1 MADWKTDLRTL
12 ADKLR
17 ADQKNKKGFQSKFQH
32 VVGYKGKLGF
42 NDTGVPLTAKAAK
55 SLERNRAAYTGRR
68 SRRTNYE
75 GSTLQQIN
83 EERAAAGK
91 ERWKHLKPASRH
103 STEKAPTKKGYTSAE
118 LMWRSSI
125 TSRSDRSDGWSNQR
139 STFKGYGYGDTPAED
154 NSVEIDLSSYREK
167 PVQAVIPNFDESK
180 FPKVAEAIWNA
191 KRGKK

>member
-1 MADWKTDLRTL
+1 MTDWKNDLKTL

-83 EERAAAGK
+83 EERAAAAK
-91 ERWKHLKPASRH
+91 ERWKHLGKLGSRH
-103 STEKAPTKKGYTSAE
+103 SSDKAPTKKEYSSSE
-118 LMWRSSI
+118 LMWRSSA
-125 TSRSDRSDGWSNQR
+125 TRVGERSWFNTPT
-139 STFKGYGYGDTPAED
+139 TFKGLGYED
-154 NSVEIDLSSYREK
+154 PPHKEKKIIDYIWVEPKTVDPGADYKEGR
-167 PVQAVIPNFDESK
+167 
-180 FPKVAEAIWNA
+180 FPKLDEAIRNA
-191 KRGKK
+191 KRGKR

>member
-1 MADWKTDLRTL
+1 MTDWKNDLKTL

-42 NDTGVPLTAKAAK
+42 NDTGVPLTAKSAK

-83 EERAAAGK
+83 EERAEAAK
-91 ERWKHLKPASRH
+91 ERWKHLDKKPGSNH
-103 STEKAPTKKGYTSAE
+103 SSYKAPTKKEYSSSE
-118 LMWRSSI
+118 LMWRSSA
-125 TSRSDRSDGWSNQR
+125 TRVGERSWFNTPT
-139 STFKGYGYGDTPAED
+139 TFKGLGYEDPPHKEKKIIDYIWTTEPKKDPAAD
-154 NSVEIDLSSYREK
+154 YVEG
-167 PVQAVIPNFDESK
+167 K
-180 FPKVAEAIWNA
+180 FPKIDEAIRNA
-191 KRGKK
+191 KRGKR

>member
-1 MADWKTDLRTL
+1 MAKIILTTNDSWGLLYKFTDEV
-12 ADKLR
+12 
-17 ADQKNKKGFQSKFQH
+17 DQKNKKGVESKFDS
-32 VVGYKGKLGF
+32 VVGYKNKKGF
-42 NDTGVPLTAKAAK
+42 NDTGIPMTARAANNLRKNKAAYK
-55 SLERNRAAYTGRR
+55 SR
-68 SRRTNYE
+68 YE

-91 ERWKHLKPASRH
+91 ERWKHLRSDHQPSLNTARTLS
-103 STEKAPTKKGYTSAE
+103 SSDLT
-118 LMWRSSI
+118 WRNSI

-154 NSVEIDLSSYREK
+154 NSVEIDLSYYKEK
-167 PVQAVIPNFDESK
+167 SVIETHPNFDESK

>member
-1 MADWKTDLRTL
+1 MKTL

-83 EERAAAGK
+83 EERAAAAK
-91 ERWKHLKPASRH
+91 ERWKHLKPGSRH
-103 STEKAPTKKGYTSAE
+103 SSDRAPTKKEYSSSE
-118 LMWRSSI
+118 LMWRNSA
-125 TSRSDRSDGWSNQR
+125 TREGERSWHNKPT
-139 STFKGYGYGDTPAED
+139 TFVGYGYDTLGHEDTPEP
-154 NSVEIDLSSYREK
+154 VEYIWDEPVKKNPGADYK
-167 PVQAVIPNFDESK
+167 PGK
-180 FPKVAEAIWNA
+180 FPKVDEAIRNL
-191 KRGKK
+191 KNKK

>member
-17 ADQKNKKGFQSKFQH
+17 TEQKNKKGFQSKFQH

-83 EERAAAGK
+83 EERAEAAK
-91 ERWKHLKPASRH
+91 ERWKHLDKKPGSNH
-103 STEKAPTKKGYTSAE
+103 SSYKAPTKKEYSSSE
-118 LMWRSSI
+118 LMWRSSA
-125 TSRSDRSDGWSNQR
+125 TRVGERSWFNTPT
-139 STFKGYGYGDTPAED
+139 TFKGLGYEDPPHKEKKIIDYIWTTEPKKDPAAD
-154 NSVEIDLSSYREK
+154 YVEG
-167 PVQAVIPNFDESK
+167 K
-180 FPKVAEAIWNA
+180 FPKIDEAIRNA
-191 KRGKK
+191 KRGKR

>member
-1 MADWKTDLRTL
+1 MTDWKNDLRTL

-83 EERAAAGK
+83 EERAAAAK
-91 ERWKHLKPASRH
+91 ERWKHLKPAFRH
-103 STEKAPTKKGYTSAE
+103 STDKAPTKKEYSSSE
-118 LMWRSSI
+118 LMWRSSA
-125 TSRSDRSDGWSNQR
+125 TRVGGLSWYNKS
-139 STFKGYGYGDTPAED
+139 STFRGYGYSEPAHEEKE
-154 NSVEIDLSSYREK
+154 EIIYTWSEPKIKDPGSDYK
-167 PVQAVIPNFDESK
+167 PGK
-180 FPKVAEAIWNA
+180 FPKLDETIRNLKNG
-191 KRGKK
+191 KR

>member
-1 MADWKTDLRTL
+1 MKTL

-83 EERAAAGK
+83 EERAEAAR
-91 ERWKHLKPASRH
+91 ERWKHLKPGSRH
-103 STEKAPTKKGYTSAE
+103 SSDRAPTKKQYSSSE
-118 LMWRSSI
+118 LMWRSSATKI
-125 TSRSDRSDGWSNQR
+125 GGLSWYNSPT
-139 STFKGYGYGDTPAED
+139 TFKGYGYED
-154 NSVEIDLSSYREK
+154 PPQEEKESVNYIA
-167 PVQAVIPNFDESK
+167 PVETKKDPGADYKEGR
-180 FPKVAEAIWNA
+180 FPKLDEAIRNA
-191 KRGKK
+191 KKGRR

>member
-1 MADWKTDLRTL
+1 MTDWKNDLRTL

-83 EERAAAGK
+83 EERAAAAK
-91 ERWKHLKPASRH
+91 ERWKHLGKPGSRH
-103 STEKAPTKKGYTSAE
+103 SSDKAPTKKEYSSSE
-118 LMWRSSI
+118 LMWRSSLTRI
-125 TSRSDRSDGWSNQR
+125 GERSWFNTPT
-139 STFKGYGYGDTPAED
+139 TFKGLGYED
-154 NSVEIDLSSYREK
+154 PPHKEKKIIDYIWVEPKTVDPGADYKEGR
-167 PVQAVIPNFDESK
+167 
-180 FPKVAEAIWNA
+180 FPKLDEAIRNA
-191 KRGKK
+191 KRGKR

>member
-17 ADQKNKKGFQSKFQH
+17 AEQKNKKGFQSKFQN
-32 VVGYKGKLGF
+32 VVGYKKKLGF

-83 EERAAAGK
+83 EERAAAAR
-91 ERWKHLKPASRH
+91 ERWKHLKPGSRH
-103 STEKAPTKKGYTSAE
+103 STDKAPTKKEYSSSE
-118 LMWRSSI
+118 LMWRSSA
-125 TSRSDRSDGWSNQR
+125 TRVGGLSWYNQPT
-139 STFKGYGYGDTPAED
+139 TFKGYGYD
-154 NSVEIDLSSYREK
+154 NPPHEEKKEIDYIWVEPKTVDPGADYKEGR
-167 PVQAVIPNFDESK
+167 
-180 FPKVAEAIWNA
+180 FPKLDEAIRNA
-191 KRGKK
+191 KRGKR

>member
-1 MADWKTDLRTL
+1 MEENLLKIIKKTLLFFNFLTSL
-12 ADKLR
+12 AKFFLFSIFDKT
-17 ADQKNKKGFQSKFQH
+17 
-32 VVGYKGKLGF
+32 VGYKGKLGF

-103 STEKAPTKKGYTSAE
+103 STEKAATKKEYSSSE
-118 LMWRSSI
+118 LMWRSSA
-125 TSRSDRSDGWSNQR
+125 TRVGGLSWYNKS
-139 STFKGYGYGDTPAED
+139 STFRGYGYSEPAHEEKE
-154 NSVEIDLSSYREK
+154 EIIYTWSEPKIKDPGSDYK
-167 PVQAVIPNFDESK
+167 PGK
-180 FPKVAEAIWNA
+180 FPKLDETIRNLKNG
-191 KRGKK
+191 KR

>member
-1 MADWKTDLRTL
+1 MTDWKNDLKTL

-32 VVGYKGKLGF
+32 VVGYKKKLGF

-55 SLERNRAAYTGRR
+55 SLEKNRAAYTGRR
-68 SRRTNYE
+68 GRRSNYE
-75 GSTLQQIN
+75 GTTLQQIN
-83 EERAAAGK
+83 EERAAAAK

-103 STEKAPTKKGYTSAE
+103 STEKAPTKKGYSSAE

-139 STFKGYGYGDTPAED
+139 STFKGYGYGDAPVD
-154 NSVEIDLSSYREK
+154 DGSVEIDLSSYREK

>member
-83 EERAAAGK
+83 EERAAAAK
-91 ERWKHLKPASRH
+91 ERWKHLGKPGSRH
-103 STEKAPTKKGYTSAE
+103 SSDKAPTKKEYSSSE
-118 LMWRSSI
+118 LIWRSSA
-125 TSRSDRSDGWSNQR
+125 TRVGERSWFNTPT
-139 STFKGYGYGDTPAED
+139 TFKGLGYED
-154 NSVEIDLSSYREK
+154 PPHKEKKIIDYIWVEPKTVDPGADYKEGR
-167 PVQAVIPNFDESK
+167 
-180 FPKVAEAIWNA
+180 FPKLDEAIRNA
-191 KRGKK
+191 KRGKR

>member
-1 MADWKTDLRTL
+1 MTDWKTDLRTL

-83 EERAAAGK
+83 EERAAAAK
-91 ERWKHLKPASRH
+91 DRWKHLKPAFRH
-103 STEKAPTKKGYTSAE
+103 SSDKAPTKKEYSSSE

-125 TSRSDRSDGWSNQR
+125 TLRSDRSDGWSNQR

>member
-1 MADWKTDLRTL
+1 MADWKNDLRTL

-83 EERAAAGK
+83 EERAAAAK
-91 ERWKHLKPASRH
+91 ERWKHLKPAFRH
-103 STEKAPTKKGYTSAE
+103 STEKAPTKKEYSSSE
-118 LMWRSSI
+118 LMWRSSLTRI
-125 TSRSDRSDGWSNQR
+125 GERSWYNKS
-139 STFKGYGYGDTPAED
+139 STFRGYGYSEPAHEEKE
-154 NSVEIDLSSYREK
+154 EIIYTWSEPKTVDPGADYKEGR
-167 PVQAVIPNFDESK
+167 
-180 FPKVAEAIWNA
+180 FPKLDEAIRNA
-191 KRGKK
+191 KRGKR

>member
-1 MADWKTDLRTL
+1 MTDWKNDLKTL

-83 EERAAAGK
+83 EERAAAAK
-91 ERWKHLKPASRH
+91 ERWKHLGKLGSRH
-103 STEKAPTKKGYTSAE
+103 SSDKAPTKKEYSSSE
-118 LMWRSSI
+118 LIWRSSA
-125 TSRSDRSDGWSNQR
+125 TRVGERSWFNTPT
-139 STFKGYGYGDTPAED
+139 TFKGLGYED
-154 NSVEIDLSSYREK
+154 PPHKEKKIIDYIWVEPKTVDPGADYKEGR
-167 PVQAVIPNFDESK
+167 
-180 FPKVAEAIWNA
+180 FPKLDEAIRNA
-191 KRGKK
+191 KRGKR

>member
-1 MADWKTDLRTL
+1 MTDWKNDLRTL

-83 EERAAAGK
+83 EERAAAAR
-91 ERWKHLKPASRH
+91 ERWKHLKPGSRH
-103 STEKAPTKKGYTSAE
+103 STDKAPTKKEYSSSE
-118 LMWRSSI
+118 LMWRSSA
-125 TSRSDRSDGWSNQR
+125 TRVGGLSWYNQPT
-139 STFKGYGYGDTPAED
+139 TFKGYGYD
-154 NSVEIDLSSYREK
+154 NPPHEEKKEIDYIWVEPKTVDPGADYKEGR
-167 PVQAVIPNFDESK
+167 
-180 FPKVAEAIWNA
+180 FPKLDEAIRNA
-191 KRGKK
+191 KRGKR